1 LTFKEHFMTAIAR
14 CGLVLPG
21 ICGLML
27 ALHAQHGATQ
37 PAGSA
42 QPPLAPPPVCMNN
55 RYGTGAQSAQIEQ
68 LMQSGSVAEVQA
80 ALRAAQRTRWLE
92 LGCAE
97 LQYSYIE
104 ADVRAPAAA
113 QISAAWQVHSAAA
126 GPLSAQLDRCP
137 ALGRSAGAYA
147 LGGWNALQGGLT
159 VDEGAL
165 RTLSDNLLQTQWT
178 PERGTTVEAVPYGMF
193 GYATSVGDPDSAC
206 YVAGVVGEGV
216 GRACETAPA
225 LCTVFQSGRF
235 SGQQFVVGDYLPSAG
250 VRDGGGGFDQGWAG
264 VMMIE
269 AALAARDPVDRQR
282 YRAAAI
288 AAGEWAVAEPPV
300 RNHNYTAKLIWLLA
314 ALYDFTGE
322 ARFREALIDKLER
335 NLLPGVLMDLNA
347 DGQIDGLEPL
357 RFDQLKA
364 PAARLPGRM
373 WDAHNALPWY
383 AAMNAW
389 ALIEAHAAF
398 VSRGDAQWAAR
409 TRSYALAMLDN
420 LAAELAGRAGANL
433 GPGSSQ
439 LPFAFATAL
448 WKLADVERLS
458 RPAWEAVLWGVWNT
472 GLDQA
477 PGDNR
482 TATAA
487 MVALRSKGVAYRS
500 YRQRAQLSSVP
511 DAWALTGLWFDPRSA
526 GEGWSIHAVNAN
538 RAIVLW
544 YAHDP
549 EDRSR
554 QVWIY
559 ADGHFDGQ
567 RWVADASL
575 YRGGSFG
582 PLFDPSKVESIP
594 WGRLNLQW
602 QGCSELLLSW
612 TSTLPGYT
620 SDTRQ
625 LRPLVPQ
632 MQPCP
637 R

>member
-1 LTFKEHFMTAIAR
+1 
-14 CGLVLPG
+14 
-21 ICGLML
+21 
-27 ALHAQHGATQ
+27 
-37 PAGSA
+37 
-42 QPPLAPPPVCMNN
+42 
-55 RYGTGAQSAQIEQ
+55 
-68 LMQSGSVAEVQA
+68 
-80 ALRAAQRTRWLE
+80 
-92 LGCAE
+92 
-97 LQYSYIE
+97 
-104 ADVRAPAAA
+104 
-113 QISAAWQVHSAAA
+113 
-126 GPLSAQLDRCP
+126 
-137 ALGRSAGAYA
+137 
-147 LGGWNALQGGLT
+147 LQGGLT
-159 VDEGAL
+159 VDEAAL

-178 PERGTTVEAVPYGMF
+178 PERGTAVEAVPYGMF
-193 GYATSVGDPDSAC
+193 GYVTSAGDPASAC

-216 GRACETAPA
+216 GRACATAPA

-235 SGQQFVVGDYLPSAG
+235 SGQRFVVGDYLPEAG

-269 AALAARDPVDRQR
+269 AALAARDPADRQR

-288 AAGEWAVAEPPV
+288 AAGDWAVAEPPV

-314 ALYDFTGE
+314 ALYDYTGE

-335 NLLPGVLMDLNA
+335 NLLPGVLMDSNA

-389 ALIEAHAAF
+389 ALVEAHAAF
-398 VSRGDAQWAAR
+398 VSRGDVHWAAR
-409 TRSYALAMLDN
+409 TRDYALAMLDN

-439 LPFAFATAL
+439 PPFAFATAL
-448 WKLADVERLS
+448 WKLADIEQLS
-458 RPAWEAVLWGVWNT
+458 RPSWEAVLWGVWNA
-472 GLDQA
+472 GLGQA

-500 YRQRAQLSSVP
+500 YRARAEQNTGPRAS
-511 DAWALTGLWFDPRSA
+511 ALTGLWFDPRTA
-526 GEGWSIHAVNAN
+526 GEGWSIHAVNAS
-538 RAIVLW
+538 RVILLW

-549 EDRSR
+549 LDSSR
-554 QVWIY
+554 QIWIY

-567 RWVADASL
+567 RLFADASL

-582 PLFDPSKVESIP
+582 PLFNPAAVQAVP
-594 WGRLNLQW
+594 WGRVQLDW
-602 QGCSELLLSW
+602 QGCAQLRLSW
-612 TSTLPGYT
+612 SALLPEFA

-632 MQPCP
+632 PLGCGP
-637 R
+637 